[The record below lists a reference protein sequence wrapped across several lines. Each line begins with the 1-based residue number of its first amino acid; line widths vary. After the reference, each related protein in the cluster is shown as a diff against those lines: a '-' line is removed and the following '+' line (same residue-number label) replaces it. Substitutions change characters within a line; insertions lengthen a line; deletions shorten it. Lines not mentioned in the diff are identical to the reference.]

1 MFTIVNGYKTIKS
14 VSPTV
19 FSSILKEIRTCIQKT
34 QEKQYNILFKEE
46 LTNLADMYVLNYSQV
61 PEGVSVWD
69 ECVNR
74 LNQRII
80 NDTRNNLDTRYNF
93 NITIEIMPYK
103 NVWYF
108 HVVCS
113 NEQISKGLLNSI
125 GKLEPCAVVTG
136 EDVIA
141 PTEDNAK
148 IWEEIRNEYSGNAR
162 IPMRQFYMPEFPY
175 NIDEQNVEFE
185 TVNERAKN
193 LAESMEFA
201 EIFNT
206 ICKGRQIQP
215 FEIPKCYEE
224 AAKELDGSEHHAEN
238 IRMKYNALTSVLPVL
253 TIDTLKNPCGLKNN
267 IEKKDLEEIAEKT
280 EENQ

>member
-14 VSPTV
+14 ISPTV
-19 FSSILKEIRTCIQKT
+19 FSSILKEIKTCIQKT
-34 QEKQYNILFKEE
+34 QEKQYNLLFKEE
-46 LTNLADMYVLNYSQV
+46 LTNLADMYVLNYIQV
-61 PEGVSVWD
+61 PEGTSVWD
-69 ECVNR
+69 ECINR

-113 NEQISKGLLNSI
+113 NESISKGLLDSI
-125 GKLEPCAVVTG
+125 NKIEPCKVVAG
-136 EDVIA
+136 EDVIDQ
-141 PTEDNAK
+141 TEDNAK
-148 IWEEIRNEYSGNAR
+148 IWEEIRNEYSGSSR
-162 IPMRQFYMPEFPY
+162 IPMRQFYMPELPY
-175 NIDEQNVEFE
+175 SINEESIEFE

-238 IRMKYNALTSVLPVL
+238 IRMKYTALTSVLPVL
-253 TIDTLKNPCGLKNN
+253 TIDTLKNLCGLKNN
-267 IEKKDLEEIAEKT
+267 NNEQKPEDNKISDE
-280 EENQ
+280 